1 MKSFEHVLK
10 QRLQDNYI
18 TEWNRAVSNSNDGIL
33 YRTYK
38 LKPFYSQFINSIT
51 KPSYRYSFLKFVTKN
66 HNLPVVRG
74 KWFQP
79 KPYNERLCSTC
90 EVLGDEYHFLLQCT
104 KHQDL
109 RIKFIARYYW
119 ERPSMHKFVE
129 LMSSQRNAV
138 IIKLAAFVHI
148 GLQRENVQHNYI
160 FVLLTLA
167 CTHYTYCILSYLC
180 STQTNDLC

>member
-1 MKSFEHVLK
+1 M
-10 QRLQDNYI
+10 QDIYI

-38 LKPFYSQFINSIT
+38 LKPFYSHFINGII
-51 KPSYRYSFLKFVTKN
+51 KPSYQYSFLKFVTKN

-79 KPYNERLCSTC
+79 KPYSERLCSTC
-90 EVLGDEYHFLLQCT
+90 SFRRRISFSSPM
-104 KHQDL
+104 HQAP
-109 RIKFIARYYW
+109 RFRNKIW
-119 ERPSMHKFVE
+119 ERPSMHRFVE

-148 GLQRENVQHNYI
+148 GLQRENV
-160 FVLLTLA
+160 
-167 CTHYTYCILSYLC
+167 
-180 STQTNDLC
+180 